1 MLKIYGSVMS
11 RASRNIWA
19 AEECAAPYE
28 LVSLDFRKG
37 EHKQPAYLAIN
48 PAGKMPS
55 IVDGDVVMAE
65 SLAIN
70 AFIAQKYGKGK
81 LWPADEKGQA
91 KCLQWTLWAAAELE
105 PVAYGRLREVLF
117 KKEDEREHKLLAELA
132 ERGKPIVGVLD
143 AVLQDTPFIC
153 GSQFTLA
160 DLNVACVMEY
170 MVRSNFDISPWP
182 KTAAWYKACAGRLG
196 NMKVQE
202 MRAQAMKVAA

>member
-117 KKEDEREHKLLAELA
+117 KKEDERDHKLLAELA

-160 DLNVACVMEY
+160 DLNVACVM
-170 MVRSNFDISPWP
+170 
-182 KTAAWYKACAGRLG
+182 
-196 NMKVQE
+196 
-202 MRAQAMKVAA
+202 

>member
-1 MLKIYGSVMS
+1 MITLYGKA
-11 RASRNIWA
+11 ASRTSRNLWA
-19 AEECAAPYE
+19 LEELGIAYKHVPFDYLKGDTKMAE
-28 LVSLDFRKG
+28 
-37 EHKQPAYLAIN
+37 YLTIN

-117 KKEDEREHKLLAELA
+117 KKEDERDHKLLAELA

>member
-19 AEECAAPYE
+19 AEECKAPYE

-37 EHKQPAYLAIN
+37 EHKQPGYLAIN

-70 AFIAQKYGKGK
+70 MFIAQKYGQGS
-81 LWPADEKGQA
+81 LWPADEKSQA
-91 KCLQWTLWAAAELE
+91 KCMQWTLWAAAELE

-117 KKEDEREHKLLAELA
+117 KKEEERDHKLLADLA
-132 ERGKPIVGVLD
+132 EKGKPIVGVLD
-143 AVLQDTPFIC
+143 AVLQSSAFIC
-153 GSQFTLA
+153 GASFSLA

-170 MVRSNFDISPWP
+170 MVRSNFDLSPWP
-182 KTAAWYKACAGRLG
+182 KTAAWYKICAARAG
-196 NMKVQE
+196 NQKVQA
-202 MRAQAMKVAA
+202 MRADAMKVAA